1 MPARFRR
8 PALELPIARGRGLE
22 TAAGAS
28 SSANKE
34 CRLMQ
39 MLYNS
44 DHYVV
49 VEFDMGVGAAESGDG
64 KGAYEIV
71 DKFARRG
78 IFLNGAVADGFKAG
92 VDALV
97 ERGPTEEEVD
107 DFIAGYTLLAQQPV
121 ILH

>member
-1 MPARFRR
+1 
-8 PALELPIARGRGLE
+8 
-22 TAAGAS
+22 
-28 SSANKE
+28 
-34 CRLMQ
+34 MQ

-49 VEFDMGVGAAESGDG
+49 VEFDLGAAGTPEQPSPPRGG
-64 KGAYEIV
+64 YEIV

-78 IFLNGAVADGFKAG
+78 IFLNGAAAEGFKRG
-92 VDALV
+92 VSALV

>member
-1 MPARFRR
+1 V
-8 PALELPIARGRGLE
+8 PALK
-22 TAAGAS
+22 TAPRAS
-28 SSANKE
+28 SFAHKE
-34 CRLMQ
+34 CPGAMQ

-49 VEFDMGVGAAESGDG
+49 VEFDMATDASPGGEPAS

-78 IFLNGAVADGFKAG
+78 IFLNGAAAAGFRAG

>member
-1 MPARFRR
+1 
-8 PALELPIARGRGLE
+8 
-22 TAAGAS
+22 
-28 SSANKE
+28 
-34 CRLMQ
+34 MQ

-44 DHYVV
+44 EHYVV
-49 VEFDMGVGAAESGDG
+49 VEFDMAPDASQGAGG
-64 KGAYEIV
+64 YEIV

-78 IFLNGAVADGFKAG
+78 IFLNGAAADGFKAG

>member
-1 MPARFRR
+1 
-8 PALELPIARGRGLE
+8 
-22 TAAGAS
+22 
-28 SSANKE
+28 
-34 CRLMQ
+34 MQ

-49 VEFDMGVGAAESGDG
+49 VEFDMDTDASSDA
-64 KGAYEIV
+64 KGGYEIV
-71 DKFARRG
+71 DKLARRG
-78 IFLNGAVADGFKAG
+78 IFLNGAAADGFKAG

>member
-1 MPARFRR
+1 
-8 PALELPIARGRGLE
+8 
-22 TAAGAS
+22 
-28 SSANKE
+28 
-34 CRLMQ
+34 MQ

-49 VEFDMGVGAAESGDG
+49 VEFDMETDASASGEAAG

-71 DKFARRG
+71 DKFSRRG
-78 IFLNGAVADGFKAG
+78 IFLNGDVAVGFKAG

>member
-1 MPARFRR
+1 
-8 PALELPIARGRGLE
+8 
-22 TAAGAS
+22 
-28 SSANKE
+28 
-34 CRLMQ
+34 MQ

-49 VEFDMGVGAAESGDG
+49 VAFDMSAEGEGDNAEPQG
-64 KGAYEIV
+64 GYEIV
-71 DKFARRG
+71 DKLARRG
-78 IFLNGAVADGFKAG
+78 IFLNGEAAAGFKRG
-92 VDALV
+92 VNELV

>member
-1 MPARFRR
+1 
-8 PALELPIARGRGLE
+8 
-22 TAAGAS
+22 
-28 SSANKE
+28 
-34 CRLMQ
+34 MQ

-49 VEFDMGVGAAESGDG
+49 VEFDMGVDASADGATSSQGG
-64 KGAYEIV
+64 YEIV

-97 ERGPTEEEVD
+97 ERDPTEEEVD
-107 DFIAGYTLLAQQPV
+107 EFIAGYTLLAQQPV

>member
-1 MPARFRR
+1 
-8 PALELPIARGRGLE
+8 
-22 TAAGAS
+22 
-28 SSANKE
+28 
-34 CRLMQ
+34 MQ

-49 VEFDMGVGAAESGDG
+49 VEFDMGVDAPEGGDG